1 MKITPEIMNKAKRAQ
16 SASELMHMAHES
28 GMAMT
33 ADEAQRYFDMLHPA
47 AGVLSDDELD
57 NVSGG
62 GCGGGGN
69 TKDDGT
75 TAAEPEPA
83 PEPAPLFEIGELVL
97 YKASPDRSNP
107 CTVLGRYLQN
117 GREWRYTLR
126 YRDEVDP
133 DCYEYLLMKYD

>member
-1 MKITPEIMNKAKRAQ
+1 MQFTPEMMNKAKTAQ

-28 GMAMT
+28 GMEMT
-33 ADEAQRYFDMLHPA
+33 ADEAQKYFDMLHPA
-47 AGVLSDDELD
+47 AGELSDEELD

-62 GCGGGGN
+62 GCGGGK
-69 TKDDGT
+69 KDDGT
-75 TAAEPEPA
+75 TVEEPEP
-83 PEPAPLFEIGELVL
+83 EPTPLFEIGELVL

-133 DCYEYLLMKYD
+133 DCYEYLLMKYE